1 VTNSSDELYGCLESF
16 LQRVFSLAEA
26 DALDLLIE
34 LDLSFTQ
41 ARTMFVLAH
50 ACESMPINEI
60 AQRLGVSVAAAGRN
74 VDQLVKLGIANRH
87 ENPDDRR
94 VKLVSLSTRG
104 LEVADQHVEQK
115 RRALRGFVDR
125 LPAAT
130 CHDLTE
136 ALRPILAG
144 DYLHTSTKEH
154 HHVNS

>member
-1 VTNSSDELYGCLESF
+1 MTTSSDELYGCLESF
-16 LQRVFSLAEA
+16 LQRVFSMAQA

-50 ACESMPINEI
+50 AREPMPINEI
-60 AQRLGVSVAAAGRN
+60 AQRLGLSVAAAGRN
-74 VDQLVKLGIANRH
+74 VDQLVRLGIANRH

-94 VKLVSLSTRG
+94 VKLVSLSMKG
-104 LEVADQHVEQK
+104 LDVADQHVEQK

-125 LPAAT
+125 LPAPT
-130 CHDLTE
+130 CQRLTD